1 MRKTN
6 YDPAVHIYDDGPID
20 RVFASDKSFYSD
32 VVIDLACEIAEIV
45 YPNNEDSREQ
55 LETQLID
62 LNDVDRIKKY
72 CYETKS
78 YFSDAERLKYIKKR
92 AFHEKFTNFHEFRPE
107 SQREKRRPN

>member
-62 LNDVDRIKKY
+62 LNDVDRIK
-72 CYETKS
+72 S
-78 YFSDAERLKYIKKR
+78 IAMKR
-92 AFHEKFTNFHEFRPE
+92 NLIFQTQKG
-107 SQREKRRPN
+107 